1 MLSWLRISAR
11 DPASWLHAAINGW
24 KYPLSREGQIL
35 LELYDL
41 TLAINSSKKKPK
53 PSPRPW
59 QTGQRI
65 SATAVPIEEARERLA
80 GRGMKQEGLA

>member
-1 MLSWLRISAR
+1 M
-11 DPASWLHAAINGW
+11 GW

-41 TLAINSSKKKPK
+41 TLAVNSGKKKPK

-65 SATAVPIEEARERLA
+65 NATALPIEEARERLA